1 MLMPV
6 FFKIKIIPLILL
18 LSLFFA
24 LILNYPLLQH
34 LHSILTTLEHV
45 QIGFVISIPFVLI
58 AALNFLFTIFSF
70 RFILKIFFSLLLL
83 SGSVVS
89 YSALKY
95 KVIFDQ
101 VMIQNILETNQQE
114 ASSYINS
121 SIILWFL
128 FTGFLPTL
136 FYFSQ
141 K

>member
-70 RFILKIFFSLLLL
+70 RFILKIFFLC
-83 SGSVVS
+83 
-89 YSALKY
+89 YC
-95 KVIFDQ
+95 FQ
-101 VMIQNILETNQQE
+101 VQ
-114 ASSYINS
+114 
-121 SIILWFL
+121 
-128 FTGFLPTL
+128 
-136 FYFSQ
+136 
-141 K
+141 